1 MPIMTGITRITRFT
15 TLAAVAALAAMPS
28 SACAQRDREIT
39 RIDSTFAFD
48 KGSWV
53 DIGIISG
60 DIVVTGWT
68 RPEAKIYASTERGWL
83 DVQLSSH
90 RLTLQTRSDRG
101 HSGNT
106 RVEIMVPIGTRVQ
119 VSSVSG
125 SIRVT
130 GTDGEVEAGSV
141 SGSVEVLGATDRITV
156 HTVSGKLHAAKL
168 RGRARLST
176 TSTSIE
182 AEDIVGDLSAGS
194 VSGRITLTGV
204 KSSHVSAETVS
215 GSVTYDGNID
225 PAGSYD
231 LSTHSGNVRMII
243 PDNSAATLELETFSG
258 RISSAFPITLQPG
271 EISSMARHGKKME
284 FTIGTGGARI
294 TGSTFSGNITIDK
307 GGHTD
312 REEN

>member
-1 MPIMTGITRITRFT
+1 MPIMNRITRFSM
-15 TLAAVAALAAMPS
+15 LAAVTALAVVPS
-28 SACAQRDREIT
+28 SACAQRDRQLT

-53 DIGIISG
+53 DVSIVSG
-60 DIVVTGWT
+60 DIIVTGWT
-68 RPEAKIYASTERGWL
+68 RPDAKVYASTERGWL
-83 DVQLSSH
+83 DTQLSSH
-90 RLTLQTRSDRG
+90 RLTIQTRSDRG
-101 HSGNT
+101 RSGDT

-130 GTDGEVEAGSV
+130 GTDGEIDAGSIN
-141 SGSVEVLGATDRITV
+141 GTIEVLGAADRINV
-156 HTVSGKLHAAKL
+156 HTVSGKIHAAKL
-168 RGRARLST
+168 RGRTRLAST
-176 TSTSIE
+176 SNSIE
-182 AEDIVGDLSAGS
+182 AEDIVGDVSAGS

-204 KSSHVSAETVS
+204 KSSRVSAETVS

-225 PAGSYD
+225 PTGSYE
-231 LSTHSGNVRMII
+231 LSTHSGNVHMSI
-243 PDNSAATLELETFSG
+243 PDNSDATLELETFSG

-284 FTIGTGGARI
+284 FTIGKGGARI
-294 TGSTFSGNITIDK
+294 TGTTFSGNITIDK
-307 GGHTD
+307 GGHPD